1 MRPLFHVV
9 RAWLLVVTL
18 VACAPVESQPV
29 ASQPV
34 VTGPGP
40 IEVVSPE
47 SPDREVR
54 RKAGCEVNN
63 GGCHVDAACTVATGQ
78 IACTCK
84 PGFTGDGRT
93 CTVIPAPET
102 SVFFTTPTIRGV
114 APGSVQRQPGVT
126 VVAPASD
133 PTGLAVDA
141 AGNIYFGE
149 VTSAPVRVSL
159 KKRSPDGAVAD
170 LGVVVDTSPGTVSA
184 TWTFDVAT
192 SAAGDVYYTT
202 PAIMSQS
209 GAILQPGSVTKLGAG
224 VVVDVVDNPA
234 GLAVDAAGNLYFGS
248 MATGPVRVTLMRRGV
263 DGGVS
268 SLGTVVD
275 SSAGYISAS
284 WTFDIA
290 TTRSGDVLFTTP
302 IVASASGGGVVR
314 PGSIQKLGAGAIVE
328 NVDGAVGLAVDPDGN
343 VYFGSLTVAPLRV
356 SLRKWIAA
364 DGSVAD
370 LGTVVDTSS
379 GAVRL
384 GWGFDLAVAA
394 R

>member
-1 MRPLFHVV
+1 MRPSFPVIGT
-9 RAWLLVVTL
+9 WLLVVTL

-34 VTGPGP
+34 ATGAGP

-47 SPDREVR
+47 REVR
-54 RKAGCEVNN
+54 RKAACEVNN
-63 GGCHVDAACTVATGQ
+63 GGCHPDATCTTDTGQ
-78 IACTCK
+78 VACACK
-84 PGFTGDGRT
+84 PGFAGDGRT
-93 CTVIPAPET
+93 CTVIPTPEF
-102 SVFFTTPTIRGV
+102 SVFFTAPTIRGG

-126 VVAPASD
+126 VVAPVSD

-170 LGVVVDTSPGTVSA
+170 LGVVVDTSQGIVSA
-184 TWTFDVAT
+184 TWTFDIAT
-192 SAAGDVYYTT
+192 SAGADVYYTT
-202 PAIMSQS
+202 PAILSQS
-209 GAILQPGSVTKLGAG
+209 GTILQPGSVRKLGAG

-234 GLAVDAAGNLYFGS
+234 GLAVDGAGNLYFGS

-263 DGGVS
+263 DGSVS
-268 SLGTVVD
+268 NLGTVVD
-275 SSAGYISAS
+275 SSAGYLSAS

-290 TTRSGDVLFTTP
+290 TTPAGDVLFTTP
-302 IVASASGGGVVR
+302 IIASSSGGGVVH
-314 PGSIQKLGAGAIVE
+314 PGTIEKLGTGALVE
-328 NVDGAVGLAVDPDGN
+328 NVDNAAGLAVDPDGN

-356 SLRKWIAA
+356 SLRKWTAA
-364 DGSVAD
+364 DGSVTD

-379 GAVRL
+379 GGVRL
-384 GWGFDLAVAA
+384 GWGFDLAIAT